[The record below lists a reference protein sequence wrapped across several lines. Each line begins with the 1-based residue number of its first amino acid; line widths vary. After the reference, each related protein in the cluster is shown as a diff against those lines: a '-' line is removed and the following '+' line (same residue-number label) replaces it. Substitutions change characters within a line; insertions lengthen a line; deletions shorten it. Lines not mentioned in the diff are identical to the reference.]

1 MQQQPP
7 YISALETYDSSL
19 LETITNVRE
28 FVLADGALS
37 AKTKV
42 LMMVLSDSLLSH
54 PTGVR
59 NLANRAR
66 SLGATE
72 GEISETVRVAYLM
85 GGLPGL
91 VTGCNAF
98 PE

>member
-1 MQQQPP
+1 MKT
-7 YISALETYDSSL
+7 IFLANNSGAAKFIANCLHKKGLIDATIIEET
-19 LETITNVRE
+19 
-28 FVLADGALS
+28 S